1 MGTQNVCLR
10 HRFVANLSSYQKAAV
25 QTKTVVVKETK
36 AAGAVVARLVEAG
49 GDAVVAESKAVVA
62 VAVV

>member
-1 MGTQNVCLR
+1 M
-10 HRFVANLSSYQKAAV
+10 